1 MLELVREEVK
11 GCTDVPRLHAAAGVL
26 CQLAG
31 GTEPVRSGALRSAL
45 ILLANRYPKVG
56 GWASRLAKLPAD
68 LHGFW
73 VALLTC
79 SHEVDSFHLRFQ
91 SSPTALPFSCCLSAS
106 TQVRRYAAEQ
116 LYTMLLTF
124 EPAEDGS
131 QDVEAAMELVEGTA
145 WDGPLAAVRPARA
158 QVFRLLSLP
167 EPAPVAAAEGAAAG
181 QQGDGGQQQNG
192 APPVQDDNASYSALL
207 THTLRGM

>member
-1 MLELVREEVK
+1 
-11 GCTDVPRLHAAAGVL
+11 
-26 CQLAG
+26 
-31 GTEPVRSGALRSAL
+31 
-45 ILLANRYPKVG
+45 
-56 GWASRLAKLPAD
+56 
-68 LHGFW
+68 
-73 VALLTC
+73 
-79 SHEVDSFHLRFQ
+79 
-91 SSPTALPFSCCLSAS
+91 
-106 TQVRRYAAEQ
+106 
-116 LYTMLLTF
+116 MLLTF

-167 EPAPVAAAEGAAAG
+167 EPVPVAAEGAATA
-181 QQGDGGQQQNG
+181 QQGDGGQQNG